1 MSTPVISLRDV
12 RKSYRFEGGEFQ
24 ALKGVSFDVHEG
36 ELVALMGPSGSG
48 KSTLMNVL
56 GLLDS
61 FDSGTYLLRGQDV
74 TTLTERER
82 AAARNAHIGF
92 VFQAFN
98 LLPRMSLLENVEL
111 PMVYAGVPPRLRRE
125 RARELLELVGLADKA
140 NNGPNQVSGGQ
151 KQRAAIARALALAPA
166 LLLADEPT
174 GNLDSRNTRDV
185 LRLLG
190 EVHSRGQTIVMVTH
204 DARVASLADRVVSLL
219 DGQIVDD
226 GEIPTPR
233 LRPRSGAGGVVELR
247 G

>member
-174 GNLDSRNTRDV
+174 GNLDSEHGDEV
-185 LRLLG
+185 MRLLRRLNDEG
-190 EVHSRGQTIVMVTH
+190 TTILMVTH
-204 DARVASLADRVVSLL
+204 SEANAAVSDRIVSLL
-219 DGQIVDD
+219 DGKIVSD
-226 GEIPTPR
+226 
-233 LRPRSGAGGVVELR
+233 R
-247 G
+247 GNVRQ

>member
-174 GNLDSRNTRDV
+174 GNLDSRTGEEIMELFRALNEAGSTVVIVTHEPDIAAQTRRAIV
-185 LRLLG
+185 LRDSVIESDG
-190 EVHSRGQTIVMVTH
+190 APPAYPAAPRTAAG
-204 DARVASLADRVVSLL
+204 VA
-219 DGQIVDD
+219 
-226 GEIPTPR
+226 T
-233 LRPRSGAGGVVELR
+233 
-247 G
+247 